1 MLCSTRINN
10 PKNLEHVKYAVSRFH
25 RVRLFGLIEKNG
37 EEDNDRNGERNG
49 KPRIERNG
57 KPRIERN
64 GKPRIERKGK
74 LGIERNGKRSEPGV
88 WKNCYCLKTDGVV
101 VTVNTI
107 VLRR

>member
-10 PKNLEHVKYAVSRFH
+10 PKDLEHVKYAVSRCR
-25 RVRLFGLIEKNG
+25 RVRLCGLIEIEKNG
-37 EEDNDRNGERNG
+37 EEDNDRGERNG

-64 GKPRIERKGK
+64 GKPRIER
-74 LGIERNGKRSEPGV
+74 NGKRSEPGV
-88 WKNCYCLKTDGVV
+88 WKNCYYLKTDGVV
-101 VTVNTI
+101 VTVDTI